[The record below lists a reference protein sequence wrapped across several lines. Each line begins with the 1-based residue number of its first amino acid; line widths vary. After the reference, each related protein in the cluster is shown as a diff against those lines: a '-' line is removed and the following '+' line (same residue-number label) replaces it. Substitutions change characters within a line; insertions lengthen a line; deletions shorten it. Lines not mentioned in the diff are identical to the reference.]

1 MFPPICYKQLCVSV
15 RVISACENIVIERS
29 RVVK

>member
-1 MFPPICYKQLCVSV
+1 VSV